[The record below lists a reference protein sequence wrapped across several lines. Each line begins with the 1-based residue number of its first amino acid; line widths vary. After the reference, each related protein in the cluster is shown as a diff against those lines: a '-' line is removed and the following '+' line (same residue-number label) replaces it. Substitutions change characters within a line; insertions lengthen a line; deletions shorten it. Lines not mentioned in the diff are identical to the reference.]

1 MKADEVLQQLGLT
14 EAEVKLYITLL
25 SNGEATASE
34 LARKTGTNRTFTYD
48 RLNKMLSL
56 GLASHVIK
64 DNKKYFRAADPNQFL
79 EILKNRETQLSQI
92 IPALQSLKPDTSLIP
107 KVTVFSS
114 RKGVQ
119 TALNIILK
127 ERKDV
132 FIHGSM
138 LNFMEVMK
146 EGFRIWNERRVRQK
160 TRLFI
165 LTSESVSLEHAEIEQ
180 LPEEEKASVTTF
192 TFGNRTIVAFW
203 SDIPVAILI
212 ENEEIAKQNIAFFK
226 TIWDREIRI
235 YSGVDGIVRAF
246 YELIENKKGY
256 YLGVGY
262 SAGLARV
269 YGTKISDQ
277 WHQQRLKNKIAMRI
291 ISYDDQ
297 SSKTYFKERSK
308 KWPGFNAKF
317 LDKTLCGP
325 ACATISD
332 NLMATFIYT
341 EGNFKVIL
349 NRNRETITAYKKYF
363 EQLWKLAEK

>member
-1 MKADEVLQQLGLT
+1 MKPEDVLQHVGLT
-14 EAEVKLYITLL
+14 EAEVTLYITLL
-25 SNGEATASE
+25 SEGESTASE

-56 GLASHVIK
+56 GLVSHVIK

-79 EILKNRETQLSQI
+79 EIIKDREVQLNQI
-92 IPALQSLKPDTSLIP
+92 IPKLQLLKTGKSASPTA
-107 KVTVFSS
+107 TVFSS

-119 TALNIILK
+119 TALNMILK
-127 ERKDV
+127 EKKDV
-132 FIHGSM
+132 YIHGSM
-138 LNFMEVMK
+138 FKFMEVMK

-180 LPEEEKASVTTF
+180 LPEDEKADVTTF

-203 SDIPVAILI
+203 SGVPVAILI

-235 YSGVDGIVRAF
+235 YSGVDGVVRAF

-262 SAGLARV
+262 SAGLAKV
-269 YGTKISDQ
+269 YGTKISDR
-277 WHQQRLKNKIAMRI
+277 WHQQRLKNKVAMRI
-291 ISYDDQ
+291 ISYDDPG
-297 SSKTYFKERSK
+297 SKAYFRERSR
-308 KWPGFNAKF
+308 KWPGFDAKF